1 MLTFISFES
10 TLQEISLKKS
20 NIILILF
27 FSISEKKSIYLI
39 IKSYNSYIVRLLR
52 ERRMK
57 ISIFNKDDFVLLV
70 GEGNFSFSVALL
82 RHNLNIKL
90 IATCYE
96 SSVSQE
102 TAKENIKYL
111 QNNG

>member
-1 MLTFISFES
+1 MK
-10 TLQEISLKKS
+10 TLFNLKKP
-20 NIILILF
+20 NIIF
-27 FSISEKKSIYLI
+27 FYIWKEKHLLI

-82 RHNLNIKL
+82 RHNLNIKF
-90 IATCYE
+90 ITTCYE